1 MGAARRV
8 LADGEEVVYQAR
20 PHWMALGWPLVWVV
34 VLPIAL
40 AALVVTVPATPLR
53 VAEAMGAV
61 TGLMA
66 LWLCGRIV
74 RWLSSSLTVSTLRV
88 IERAGVLSR
97 RVTEIRL
104 ERIAELSTHQSLLA
118 LALGGGQ
125 LVVETGA
132 ADPAILDHVRR
143 PARVQSI
150 VTEQIATRHRSS
162 PSGASGGWYGP
173 ATPRE
178 DGRGFSEGQA
188 GRGSQYGSEGQA
200 GRGGQYGSEG
210 QAGRGGQPGRD
221 GQWGWGE
228 RRAWGG
234 VRDMATP
241 PAGTAAVGAGG
252 TPELFGGP
260 PPGASVAER
269 LATLAELHRR
279 GLVDDA
285 ELTAKRAEILRQL

>member
-200 GRGGQYGSEG
+200 GRGGQ
-210 QAGRGGQPGRD
+210 PGRD

>member
-188 GRGSQYGSEGQA
+188 GWGGQYGSEGQA
-200 GRGGQYGSEG
+200 GWGGQYGSEG

>member
-1 MGAARRV
+1 MSAARRV

-40 AALVVTVPATPLR
+40 LVLVVTLPSTPLG
-53 VAEAMGAV
+53 VAEAIGAV

-74 RWLSSSLTVSTLRV
+74 RWLTSSLTVTTLRV

-125 LVVETGA
+125 LIIETGA
-132 ADPAILDHVRR
+132 ADPAILHHVRR
-143 PARVQSI
+143 PARVQSV
-150 VTEQIATRHRSS
+150 VTEQIAMRHRSS
-162 PSGASGGWYGP
+162 PWAASGGFYGP
-173 ATPRE
+173 VPPRE
-178 DGRGFSEGQA
+178 DGRDFSEGQP
-188 GRGSQYGSEGQA
+188 GWDGQRGW
-200 GRGGQYGSEG
+200 GGQDASQG
-210 QAGRGGQPGRD
+210 QPGWEGQPGRV

-228 RRAWGG
+228 RRASGG
-234 VRDMATP
+234 VWEHMATP
-241 PAGTAAVGAGG
+241 PTGTAAVGAGG
-252 TPELFGGP
+252 TPEPLGGA
-260 PPGASVAER
+260 PPGASAAER

-279 GLVDDA
+279 GLVDDT
-285 ELTAKRAEILRQL
+285 ELAAKRAEILRQL

>member
-188 GRGSQYGSEGQA
+188 GRG
-200 GRGGQYGSEG
+200 
-210 QAGRGGQPGRD
+210 GQPGRD